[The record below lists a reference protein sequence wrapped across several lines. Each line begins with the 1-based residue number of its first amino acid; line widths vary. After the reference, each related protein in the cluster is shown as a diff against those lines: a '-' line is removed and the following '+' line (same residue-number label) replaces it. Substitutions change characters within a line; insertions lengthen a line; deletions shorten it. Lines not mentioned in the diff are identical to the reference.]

1 MERINMC
8 RLLHG
13 NNRYSYKEF
22 EKFEP
27 LDTICGDASA
37 PDEIKIWSE
46 KDFDYDFD
54 AMKETA
60 MEELEGKF
68 CSATYFEKLI
78 EVDEWSLEFY
88 TADENG
94 EFIEGSDYEPA
105 PTRYMVNHNTG
116 AGNEDAYSI
125 EEAKKKAELGIN
137 YTQQSIDIFDRE
149 KKEVI
154 ATLPWCGVEPGDD
167 DDPFE
172 EIGGGFY
179 GQWVDL

>member
-27 LDTICGDASA
+27 LDTICGDAST

-68 CSATYFEKLI
+68 CSETYFEKLLKALTTNLHQRDI
-78 EVDEWSLEFY
+78 WLIIILVQVMRTLIRLKKLKRKLNWVLIIRSSQLTY
-88 TADENG
+88 
-94 EFIEGSDYEPA
+94 S
-105 PTRYMVNHNTG
+105 TG
-116 AGNEDAYSI
+116 R
-125 EEAKKKAELGIN
+125 KKKSLQRFRGAELNQKMMMIRLKRLAAVSTVSG
-137 YTQQSIDIFDRE
+137 
-149 KKEVI
+149 
-154 ATLPWCGVEPGDD
+154 
-167 DDPFE
+167 
-172 EIGGGFY
+172 
-179 GQWVDL
+179 

>member
-1 MERINMC
+1 M
-8 RLLHG
+8 
-13 NNRYSYKEF
+13 
-22 EKFEP
+22 
-27 LDTICGDASA
+27 
-37 PDEIKIWSE
+37 
-46 KDFDYDFD
+46 
-54 AMKETA
+54 
-60 MEELEGKF
+60 
-68 CSATYFEKLI
+68 I

-105 PTRYMVNHNTG
+105 PMRYMVNHNTG

-137 YTQQSIDIFDRE
+137 YTQQSIDIFGRKTE
-149 KKEVI
+149 EVI
-154 ATLPWCGVEPGDD
+154 ATLPWYGVEPEDD

-179 GQWVDL
+179 GQWVDC